1 MGRTIA
7 MASSKYR
14 KLYIQSLEERIMEN
28 KVYQD
33 TLEWH
38 YKKRVEANDDLLHF
52 RSLAMSR
59 LQLLEKIADYFEEIE
74 PENNLNKYLRP
85 YRTSNDPR
93 KRFN

>member
-38 YKKRVEANDDLLHF
+38 YKKRVEANDDL
-52 RSLAMSR
+52 
-59 LQLLEKIADYFEEIE
+59 
-74 PENNLNKYLRP
+74 
-85 YRTSNDPR
+85 
-93 KRFN
+93 